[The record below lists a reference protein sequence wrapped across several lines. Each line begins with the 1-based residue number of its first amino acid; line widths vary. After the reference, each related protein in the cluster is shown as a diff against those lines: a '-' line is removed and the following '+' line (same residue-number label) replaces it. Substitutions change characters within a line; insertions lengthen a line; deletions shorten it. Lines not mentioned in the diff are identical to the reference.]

1 MTDASNE
8 TLSQLTTRRILSN
21 PSARSRDRTVAILQ
35 LHRGEIEA
43 ALAEGCSVMAL
54 WRAMSAD
61 GRITS
66 TYQSFRKCVNRF
78 ILGKPLP
85 PRRRR

>member
-1 MTDASNE
+1 MNDTSNE
-8 TLSQLTTRRILSN
+8 TLSQLIIRRILSN
-21 PSARSRDRTVAILQ
+21 PNARSRDRTVAILQ
-35 LHRGEIEA
+35 LYRGEIEA
-43 ALAEGCSVMAL
+43 ALAEGYSVLAL
-54 WRAMSAD
+54 WRAMTAD

-85 PRRRR
+85 PRRRQ